1 MAKNIYFGDTS
12 SELQRLRP
20 VLIEQIRQM
29 GLTPVWLN
37 DDEKQRPDMRA
48 IVQDKISACD
58 AFISLVTF
66 LRGWQPDGMGGQS
79 LAEIEFQ
86 IMQALGKTSA
96 ILLPKHDGEM
106 AMYLRMRSLGQPP
119 PDLIAQRRFWDELE
133 RSAKLYYFDDEADL
147 TRQLTAILTTWA
159 RQDSGSS
166 AQAAETLKRDG
177 DQTFFPTDGVS
188 VDVLAERVAEKT
200 AAKVQAMQRLQQEEL
215 AKQTLKYNEA
225 LRLQPGELVFGR
237 PSASS
242 QFRSDIFMIMPFAE
256 SFSPIYRDVVRPVC
270 LELLLTV
277 IRGDEFTSTQGSV
290 IEEVWSAL
298 NNCKFVIAEITG
310 GNDNVYYE
318 LGIAHTLNKP
328 AILITQAQR
337 PDEVP
342 FDIRHLRYITYEN
355 TEAGRAVLRDQLKA
369 AITRLRADLQE
380 GWGTLA

>member
-1 MAKNIYFGDTS
+1 MAKYIYFGDTS

-20 VLIEQIRQM
+20 VLIDQIRQM
-29 GLTPVWLN
+29 GLTPVWLS
-37 DDEKQRPDMRA
+37 DDEKQRPDMRD
-48 IVQDKISACD
+48 IVQRKISDCD

-66 LRGWQPDGMGGQS
+66 LRGWEPQGMGGQS
-79 LAEIEFQ
+79 LAEIEFN
-86 IMQALGKTSA
+86 IMQSLGKTSA
-96 ILLPKHDGEM
+96 ILLPSSDGEM
-106 AMYLRMRSLGQPP
+106 AKDLRMRSLLQPP
-119 PDLIAQRRFWDELE
+119 PDMIAQKRFWDALE
-133 RSAKLYYFDDEADL
+133 RSATLYYYDDETDL

-159 RQDSGSS
+159 RQNSGS
-166 AQAAETLKRDG
+166 AQSAETVKRDG
-177 DQTFFPTDGVS
+177 DQTFFPTNGIS

-200 AAKVQAMQRLQQEEL
+200 AARVQAMQQQQQEEL

-237 PSASS
+237 PATGS
-242 QFRSDIFMIMPFAE
+242 QFKSDIFMIMPFAA
-256 SFSPIYRDVVRPVC
+256 SFNPIYHDVVRPVC

-290 IEEVWSAL
+290 IEEVWAAL

-318 LGIAHTLNKP
+318 LGVAHTLNKP
-328 AILITQAQR
+328 AILITQAQK
-337 PDEVP
+337 PEDVP

-355 TEAGRAVLRDQLKA
+355 SEAGRARLRDQLKE

-380 GWGTLA
+380 GWGASA